1 MRTIYDPNLKA
12 TITLD
17 DSGQVRGIKHIDK
30 YREVEHLG
38 GREAATAYIRNIAEK
53 LNLAPEALR
62 SLDQPVSY
70 FDPQPQDVEYRFS
83 EEKALFDSATY
94 AYYQTW
100 LNTPVWAAGITVTLK
115 QPPARVVAATNTS
128 EHGMDAK
135 MPAAQAIERYRR
147 LFATGEKGDVPPS
160 RPTAKRPKA
169 SDAAGS
175 NLLSDILGE
184 SAKTSKG
191 PDDRQITARLIRGRF
206 FIYRYDPDK
215 RTEAHPEPTPSMY
228 VPKQSATQPIDRPLS
243 SPPPT
248 LPLQPVPKSIQTGH
262 WYLVAEL
269 IVRLTSERQSA
280 NWRMLVEVE
289 TDAILNLRALTSAV
303 DGLVFPQDPI
313 TLTGN
318 NANSPAA
325 NAATLDPLRSS
336 RILLNLTAPAPG
348 ANQALTGNFVQIS
361 DFELATAAP
370 PTAAPGTNFNY
381 GSRTNDFAAVN
392 AYYHCNR
399 FFRLVEELGFP
410 ISSYFDGTTFPVPVD
425 HRGRFGS
432 ADGIERNASC
442 SGDGDGIANV
452 DFELADLGDT
462 TNPIGIANDWRV
474 VLHELGGHGIIYDHC
489 GATPNFGFSHSAGD
503 SFAVILNDPTTQAPD
518 RFESFPWVNVI
529 NRRHD
534 RTVAAGWGWGGP
546 NDDRGYLSEQILS
559 TTMFRVYRSIGGDST
574 SLTRR
579 EFAARCMAYLM
590 LRAVGTLTPT
600 SNPST
605 PAQFL
610 DALLTADAG
619 NWTSAGV
626 FGGAYGKVFTWSF
639 EKQNLNNGARPI
651 VDVYIDDG
659 RAGEYAYL
667 ADFSATATIWN
678 RRSPGGTTHEEPAL
692 GAINYAY
699 VKIKNRGTSVAT
711 NVSVRGY
718 HCKPL
723 AGLVWP
729 NDLQPMTTP
738 ELPVGTL
745 QPNNT
750 EERTIGPFE
759 WIPVKNALGEDGML
773 MIVSATEDPS
783 NADNFTTGEV
793 VEDWRLVPNDNNIA
807 LRKVKFPPR
816 LATVIADAG
825 DFGTVC
831 LGSIKDMVLCLSN
844 SGYSVL
850 TVSNITS
857 SSGEFLVPS
866 VLSYPLTI
874 EAGASLLVPIRF
886 QPASLGSKSATITV
900 TSDDPGGAKTVAVSG
915 AAKPPRLAVVIAD
928 AGSFGNACI
937 GSHADEMLTLSN
949 SGHCT
954 LTITGI
960 TSSSAEFLVSDVLS
974 YPLTIEAGGSLQI
987 PIRFQPTS
995 FGSKSA
1001 TITVISDDPSG
1012 PRTVPVSGNAPSG
1025 TLAVTGSTCIGGV
1038 KECCLGER
1046 TIAICN
1052 VGECKLHVTSV
1063 AFKRKSR
1070 HWKLINNPFPAT
1082 LHPGSCLSVLIRY
1095 KASERCPRAC
1105 ELVITSDDPMT
1116 PVKTLDVMAY
1126 TIPNPCCCSNCCEDC
1141 RRGCCTKTHGACCS
1155 AQAIDGCCDDEGED
1169 APDEEES

>member
-1 MRTIYDPNLKA
+1 MPTIYDPNLKA
-12 TITLD
+12 NVTRD
-17 DSGQVRGIKHIDK
+17 DSGQIRGINHLDK
-30 YREVEHLG
+30 YRELEHLHCS
-38 GREAATAYIRNIAEK
+38 EAATAYVRSIAEK
-53 LNLAPEALR
+53 LNIAPEALHG
-62 SLDQPVSY
+62 LDQSVSY
-70 FDPQPQDVEYRFS
+70 LDPQQQPLEYRVS
-83 EEKALFDSATY
+83 EKKTLFDTTTY
-94 AYYQTW
+94 AYYQTY
-100 LNTPVWAAGITVTLK
+100 LNTPVWAAGITVTVT
-115 QPPARVVAATNTS
+115 QEPARIIGATNTS
-128 EHGMDAK
+128 EHGVDAK
-135 MPAAQAIERYRR
+135 LSSSEALERYRR
-147 LFATGEKGDVPPS
+147 LFATGEKIDGPPEGLKARKQPDAS
-160 RPTAKRPKA
+160 RGA
-169 SDAAGS
+169 D
-175 NLLSDILGE
+175 LLAEILGKA
-184 SAKTSKG
+184 AKVSKG
-191 PDDRQITARLIRGRF
+191 SYDGQTTPRLIRGRF
-206 FIYRYDPDK
+206 YIYCYDPEK
-215 RTEAHPEPTPSMY
+215 RTEDHSHATPSAY
-228 VPKQSATQPIDRPLS
+228 DQEKGATQEIDRPLS
-243 SPPPT
+243 APPPT
-248 LPLQPVPKSIQTGH
+248 LPLQPVPKSIQAGH

-269 IVRLTSERQSA
+269 IVRLTSEGRSV

-325 NAATLDPLRSS
+325 NAATLDPVRSS
-336 RILLNLTAPAPG
+336 RTLMNLTAPAPG
-348 ANQALTGNFVQIS
+348 VNQALTGNFVQIT

-370 PTAAPGTNFNY
+370 PTAAPGTNFDY
-381 GSRTNDFAAVN
+381 ASRTNDFAAVN

-399 FFRLVEELGFP
+399 FFRLVEELGFT

-518 RFESFPWVNVI
+518 RFQSFPWVNVI

-546 NDDRGYLSEQILS
+546 NDDRGYSSEQILS
-559 TTMFRVYRSIGGDST
+559 TTMFRVYQSIGGDST
-574 SLTRR
+574 SLSRR

-590 LRAVGTLTPT
+590 LRAVGTLTPM

-605 PAQFL
+605 PDLFL
-610 DALLTADAG
+610 AALLTADAG
-619 NWTSAGV
+619 NWASEGV
-626 FGGAYGKVFTWSF
+626 FGGAYGKVFNWSF
-639 EKQNLNNGARPI
+639 EKQNLNNGALPI

-667 ADFSATATIWN
+667 PDFSATATIWN
-678 RRSPGGTTHEEPAL
+678 RRSPGGTAHEEPAL
-692 GAINYAY
+692 GATNYAY
-699 VKIKNRGTSVAT
+699 VKIKNRGTSAAN
-711 NVSVRGY
+711 NVNVKGY

-723 AGLVWP
+723 AGMLWP

-738 ELPVGTL
+738 ELPAGTL

-750 EERTIGPFE
+750 EEKTIGPFE
-759 WIPVKNALGEDGML
+759 WIPIKNAMGEDGML
-773 MIVSATEDPS
+773 MIVSATEDRS

-825 DFGTVC
+825 DFGNVC
-831 LGSIKDMVLCLSN
+831 PGSFKDMVLCLSN

-850 TVSNITS
+850 TVSNFTS
-857 SSGEFLVPS
+857 TSGEFLVPS

-874 EAGASLLVPIRF
+874 EAGTSMLVPIRF
-886 QPASLGSKSATITV
+886 QPVSLGAKSATITV
-900 TSDDPGGAKTVAVSG
+900 MSDDPAGPKTVKMSG
-915 AAKPPRLAVVIAD
+915 AAKPPRLAVIIAD
-928 AGSFGNACI
+928 AGNFGKACI
-937 GSHADEMLTLSN
+937 GSFVDGMMSLSN

-960 TSSSAEFLVSDVLS
+960 TSSSAEFLVPNILA
-974 YPLTIEAGGSLQI
+974 YPLSVEAGGFLQV
-987 PIRFQPTS
+987 PIRLKPTS
-995 FGSKSA
+995 FGPKSA
-1001 TITVISDDPSG
+1001 TITVTSDDPAG
-1012 PRTVPVSGNAPSG
+1012 PRTLAVSGFAPSG
-1025 TLAVTGSTCIGGV
+1025 KLAVTGSLCFGGV
-1038 KECCLGER
+1038 KACCRAER
-1046 TIAICN
+1046 TISICN
-1052 VGECKLHVTSV
+1052 VGDCDLHVTSV

-1070 HWKLINNPFPAT
+1070 QWKLINNPFPAT
-1082 LHPGSCLSVLIRY
+1082 LHPGSCLDVVIRY
-1095 KASERCPRAC
+1095 KATEKCPVCC
-1105 ELVITSDDPMT
+1105 ELVITSDDPIT
-1116 PVKTLDVMAY
+1116 PIKTLDVMAY
-1126 TIPNPCCCSNCCEDC
+1126 TIWHQC
-1141 RRGCCTKTHGACCS
+1141 GCK
-1155 AQAIDGCCDDEGED
+1155 QCCDDCRKGGCNKSHAEYCCQGSAD
-1169 APDEEES
+1169 DCCQDEEDDDME

>member
-1 MRTIYDPNLKA
+1 MRTIYDPSLKA
-12 TITLD
+12 TVTLD
-17 DSGQVRGIKHIDK
+17 DSGQVRGIKHLDK
-30 YREVEHLG
+30 YREVEHLR
-38 GREAATAYIRNIAEK
+38 GREAATAYVRSIAET
-53 LNLAPEALR
+53 LNIAPEALR

-70 FDPQPQDVEYRFS
+70 LDPQPQDLEYRFS

-100 LNTPVWAAGITVTLK
+100 LNTPVWAAGITVTVK

-128 EHGMDAK
+128 EHGMDAT
-135 MPAAQAIERYRR
+135 MPSAQAIERYRR
-147 LFATGEKGDVPPS
+147 LFPTGEKADGPPS
-160 RPTAKRPKA
+160 RPKA

-184 SAKTSKG
+184 PAKTSRG
-191 PDDRQITARLIRGRF
+191 PDDRQIAPRLIRGRF
-206 FIYRYDPDK
+206 FIYRYDPAK
-215 RTEAHPEPTPSMY
+215 RTEDHPEPTPSTY
-228 VPKQSATQPIDRPLS
+228 VPEQGTTQPIDRPLS
-243 SPPPT
+243 APPPT
-248 LPLQPVPKSIQTGH
+248 LPLQPVPTSIQAGH

-269 IVRLTSERQSA
+269 IVRLTSGGQSV

-289 TDAILNLRALTSAV
+289 TNAILNLRALTSAV
-303 DGLVFPQDPI
+303 DGLVFAQDPI
-313 TLTGN
+313 TLTGT

-325 NAATLDPLRSS
+325 NAATLDPVRSS
-336 RILLNLTAPAPG
+336 RTLLNLTAPAPG
-348 ANQALTGNFVQIS
+348 ANQALTGSFVQIS
-361 DFELATAAP
+361 DFESATAAP
-370 PTAAPGTNFNY
+370 PTAAPGTAFNY

-399 FFRLVEELGFP
+399 FFRLVEELGFT

-546 NDDRGYLSEQILS
+546 NDDRGYSSEQILS

-590 LRAVGTLTPT
+590 LRAVGTLTPM
-600 SNPST
+600 SNPNT

-639 EKQNLNNGARPI
+639 EEQNLNNGARPI

-659 RAGEYAYL
+659 RAGGYAYL

-729 NDLQPMTTP
+729 NDFQPMTTP

-759 WIPVKNALGEDGML
+759 WIPVKNAVGEDGML

-783 NADNFTTGEV
+783 NADNFIAGEV

-874 EAGASLLVPIRF
+874 EAGTSMLVPIRL

-928 AGSFGNACI
+928 AGSFGNTCI
-937 GSHADEMLTLSN
+937 GSHVDEMLSLSN

-954 LTITGI
+954 LTITDI
-960 TSSSAEFLVSDVLS
+960 TSSSAEFLVPNVLS
-974 YPLTIEAGGSLQI
+974 YPLAVEAGGSLQV
-987 PIRFQPTS
+987 PIRFKPTS
-995 FGSKSA
+995 FGPKSA
-1001 TITVISDDPSG
+1001 TITVTSDDPAG
-1012 PRTVPVSGNAPSG
+1012 PRTVAISGVAPSG
-1025 TLAVTGSTCIGGV
+1025 KLAVTGSLCFGGV
-1038 KECCLGER
+1038 KACCRAER
-1046 TIAICN
+1046 TLSICN
-1052 VGECKLHVTSV
+1052 VGDCDLHVTSV
-1063 AFKRKSR
+1063 AFKRKNR

-1082 LHPGSCLSVLIRY
+1082 LHPGSCLGVVIRY
-1095 KASERCPRAC
+1095 KATEKCPICC
-1105 ELVITSDDPMT
+1105 ELVITSDDPVT
-1116 PVKTLDVMAY
+1116 PVKILDVMAY
-1126 TIPNPCCCSNCCEDC
+1126 TIWNAC
-1141 RRGCCTKTHGACCS
+1141 GCK
-1155 AQAIDGCCDDEGED
+1155 QCCDDCRKGCCNKHHTEYCCEGGAD
-1169 APDEEES
+1169 DCCQDEEDDDKDDH

>member
-1 MRTIYDPNLKA
+1 
-12 TITLD
+12 
-17 DSGQVRGIKHIDK
+17 
-30 YREVEHLG
+30 
-38 GREAATAYIRNIAEK
+38 
-53 LNLAPEALR
+53 
-62 SLDQPVSY
+62 
-70 FDPQPQDVEYRFS
+70 
-83 EEKALFDSATY
+83 
-94 AYYQTW
+94 
-100 LNTPVWAAGITVTLK
+100 
-115 QPPARVVAATNTS
+115 
-128 EHGMDAK
+128 
-135 MPAAQAIERYRR
+135 
-147 LFATGEKGDVPPS
+147 
-160 RPTAKRPKA
+160 
-169 SDAAGS
+169 
-175 NLLSDILGE
+175 
-184 SAKTSKG
+184 
-191 PDDRQITARLIRGRF
+191 
-206 FIYRYDPDK
+206 
-215 RTEAHPEPTPSMY
+215 
-228 VPKQSATQPIDRPLS
+228 
-243 SPPPT
+243 
-248 LPLQPVPKSIQTGH
+248 
-262 WYLVAEL
+262 
-269 IVRLTSERQSA
+269 
-280 NWRMLVEVE
+280 
-289 TDAILNLRALTSAV
+289 
-303 DGLVFPQDPI
+303 
-313 TLTGN
+313 
-318 NANSPAA
+318 
-325 NAATLDPLRSS
+325 
-336 RILLNLTAPAPG
+336 
-348 ANQALTGNFVQIS
+348 
-361 DFELATAAP
+361 
-370 PTAAPGTNFNY
+370 
-381 GSRTNDFAAVN
+381 
-392 AYYHCNR
+392 
-399 FFRLVEELGFP
+399 
-410 ISSYFDGTTFPVPVD
+410 
-425 HRGRFGS
+425 
-432 ADGIERNASC
+432 
-442 SGDGDGIANV
+442 
-452 DFELADLGDT
+452 
-462 TNPIGIANDWRV
+462 
-474 VLHELGGHGIIYDHC
+474 
-489 GATPNFGFSHSAGD
+489 
-503 SFAVILNDPTTQAPD
+503 
-518 RFESFPWVNVI
+518 
-529 NRRHD
+529 
-534 RTVAAGWGWGGP
+534 
-546 NDDRGYLSEQILS
+546 
-559 TTMFRVYRSIGGDST
+559 MFRVYRSIGGDST

-590 LRAVGTLTPT
+590 LRAVGTLTPM
-600 SNPST
+600 SNPNT

-639 EKQNLNNGARPI
+639 EKQNLNNGALPI

-659 RAGEYAYL
+659 RAGEYTYL

-874 EAGASLLVPIRF
+874 EAGTSMLVPIRF
-886 QPASLGSKSATITV
+886 QPTSLGSKSATITV
-900 TSDDPGGAKTVAVSG
+900 TSDDPDGAKTVAVSG

-928 AGSFGNACI
+928 AGNFGNACI
-937 GSHADEMLTLSN
+937 GSHVDEMLSLSN

-954 LTITGI
+954 LTITDI
-960 TSSSAEFLVSDVLS
+960 TSSSAEFLVPNVLS
-974 YPLTIEAGGSLQI
+974 YPLAVEAGGSLQV

-995 FGSKSA
+995 FGPKSA
-1001 TITVISDDPSG
+1001 TITVTSDDPAG
-1012 PRTVPVSGNAPSG
+1012 PRTVAISGAAPSG
-1025 TLAVTGSTCIGGV
+1025 KLAVTGSLCFGGV
-1038 KECCLGER
+1038 KACCRAER
-1046 TIAICN
+1046 TLSICN
-1052 VGECKLHVTSV
+1052 VGDCDLHVTSV
-1063 AFKRKSR
+1063 AFKRKNR

-1082 LHPGSCLSVLIRY
+1082 LHPGSCLGVVIRY
-1095 KASERCPRAC
+1095 KATEKCPICC
-1105 ELVITSDDPMT
+1105 ELVITSDDPVT

-1126 TIPNPCCCSNCCEDC
+1126 TIWNEC
-1141 RRGCCTKTHGACCS
+1141 GCK
-1155 AQAIDGCCDDEGED
+1155 QCCDDCRKGCCNKRHTECCCEGGAD
-1169 APDEEES
+1169 DCCQDEEDDDKDDH

>member
-1 MRTIYDPNLKA
+1 MRTIYDASLKA
-12 TITLD
+12 TVTVD
-17 DSGQVRGIKHIDK
+17 DSGQIRGIKHLEQ
-30 YREVEHLG
+30 YREVEHLR
-38 GREAATAYIRNIAEK
+38 GREAATAYVRRVAEK
-53 LNLAPEALR
+53 LNIAPEALR
-62 SLDQPVSY
+62 TLDQPVSY
-70 FDPQPQDVEYRFS
+70 LDPQRQDVEYRFS

-100 LNTPVWAAGITVTLK
+100 LNTPVWAAGITVTVK
-115 QPPARVVAATNTS
+115 QLPARVVAATNTS
-128 EHGMDAK
+128 EYGVDAK
-135 MPAAQAIERYRR
+135 MPSAQAIERYRR
-147 LFATGEKGDVPPS
+147 LFATGEKVDGSPS
-160 RPTAKRPKA
+160 RPTAKRPKP
-169 SDAAGS
+169 SDAARS
-175 NLLSDILGE
+175 DLLSDILRE
-184 SAKTSKG
+184 PAKASKG
-191 PDDRQITARLIRGRF
+191 PDDRQTTPRLIRGRF
-206 FIYRYDPDK
+206 FIYRYDPGI
-215 RTEAHPEPTPSMY
+215 RTEDHPEPAPSTH
-228 VPKQSATQPIDRPLS
+228 VPEQGAAQPIDRPLAA
-243 SPPPT
+243 PPPT
-248 LPLQPVPKSIQTGH
+248 LPLQPVPKSIQAGH

-269 IVRLTSERQSA
+269 IVRLTSEGRSV

-303 DGLVFPQDPI
+303 NGLVFPQDPI

-325 NAATLDPLRSS
+325 NAATLDPVRSS
-336 RILLNLTAPAPG
+336 RTLLNLTTPAPG

-399 FFRLVEELGFP
+399 FFRLVEELGFT

-432 ADGIERNASC
+432 TDGIERNASC

-518 RFESFPWVNVI
+518 RFQSFPWVNVI

-546 NDDRGYLSEQILS
+546 NDDRGYSSEQILS

-574 SLTRR
+574 TLSRR

-590 LRAVGTLTPT
+590 LRAVGTLTPL
-600 SNPST
+600 SNPNT
-605 PAQFL
+605 PAEFL

-619 NWTSAGV
+619 DWTSEGV
-626 FGGAYGKVFTWSF
+626 FGGAYGKVFIWSF
-639 EKQNLNNGARPI
+639 EQQNLNNGALPL

-667 ADFSATATIWN
+667 PDFSATTTIWN
-678 RRSPGGTTHEEPAL
+678 RRSPGGTIHEEPAL
-692 GAINYAY
+692 GNTNYAY

-711 NVSVRGY
+711 NVKVKGY

-723 AGLVWP
+723 AGLLWP
-729 NDLQPMTTP
+729 NDLQPMTTA
-738 ELPVGTL
+738 ELPAGTL

-750 EERTIGPFE
+750 EEKTIGPFE
-759 WIPVKNALGEDGML
+759 WIPVKNASGEDGML
-773 MIVSATEDPS
+773 MIVSATEDRS
-783 NADNFTTGEV
+783 NADNFITGEV

-816 LATVIADAG
+816 LALLNADAG
-825 DFGTVC
+825 DFGNVC
-831 LGSIKDMVLCLSN
+831 LGSFKDMVLCLSN

-857 SSGEFLVPS
+857 SSGEFPVPS

-874 EAGASLLVPIRF
+874 EAGTSLSVPIRF
-886 QPASLGSKSATITV
+886 QPASFGSKSGTITV
-900 TSDDPGGAKTVAVSG
+900 ISDDPAGAKTVKLSG
-915 AAKPPRLAVVIAD
+915 AAKPPRLAVIIAD
-928 AGSFGNACI
+928 AGNFGRACVGSFV
-937 GSHADEMLTLSN
+937 DEMLSLSN

-960 TSSSAEFLVSDVLS
+960 TSSSAEFLVASVLS
-974 YPLTIEAGGSLQI
+974 YPITVEAGGSLQV
-987 PIRFQPTS
+987 PIRLQPTS
-995 FGSKSA
+995 FGPKSA
-1001 TITVISDDPSG
+1001 TITVTSDDPAG
-1012 PRTVPVSGNAPSG
+1012 PRTVAICGAAPSG
-1025 TLAVTGSTCIGGV
+1025 KLAVTGSLCFGGV
-1038 KECCLGER
+1038 KACCRAER
-1046 TIAICN
+1046 TLSICN
-1052 VGECKLHVTSV
+1052 VGDCDLHVTSV
-1063 AFKRKSR
+1063 AFKRKNR

-1082 LHPGSCLSVLIRY
+1082 LHPGSCLGVVIRY
-1095 KASERCPRAC
+1095 KATEKCPICC
-1105 ELVITSDDPMT
+1105 ELVITSDDPVT

-1126 TIPNPCCCSNCCEDC
+1126 TIWNEC
-1141 RRGCCTKTHGACCS
+1141 GCK
-1155 AQAIDGCCDDEGED
+1155 QCCDDCRKGCCNKRHTEGCCEGGAD
-1169 APDEEES
+1169 DCCQDEEDDDKDDN

>member
-228 VPKQSATQPIDRPLS
+228 LPKQSATQPIDRPLS

>member
-12 TITLD
+12 SITLD

-228 VPKQSATQPIDRPLS
+228 LPKQSATQPIDRPLS

-949 SGHCT
+949 RGHCT
-954 LTITGI
+954 LTTPGI

-1095 KASERCPRAC
+1095 KAKIGRASCRER
-1105 ELVITSDDPMT
+1105 V
-1116 PVKTLDVMAY
+1116 
-1126 TIPNPCCCSNCCEDC
+1126 
-1141 RRGCCTKTHGACCS
+1141 
-1155 AQAIDGCCDDEGED
+1155 
-1169 APDEEES
+1169 